1 MGERSGRD
9 EIVNAREESN
19 DARTPGLPL
28 RMKKIE
34 DSSHK
39 NPGSEEPKHGDDN
52 AAKPKGR
59 RALIART
66 DGLVRRVMS
75 VHNTDPTEAM
85 NTAHRIWIER
95 RRLSRRVA

>member
-39 NPGSEEPKHGDDN
+39 NPGSEEPKESNDD
-52 AAKPKGR
+52 AAKSKRR

-66 DGLVRRVMS
+66 DGLVRRLMS
-75 VHNTDPTEAM
+75 VHTSDPTDSIVA
-85 NTAHRIWIER
+85 AHRMSDECR
-95 RRLSRRVA
+95 EQLCRVA

>member
-28 RMKKIE
+28 CMKKIE

-39 NPGSEEPKHGDDN
+39 NPGSEEPKESNDN
-52 AAKPKGR
+52 AAKSKRR

-66 DGLVRRVMS
+66 DGLVRHVMS
-75 VHNTDPTEAM
+75 VHRSDPTDSIVA
-85 NTAHRIWIER
+85 AHRMSDGCREQ
-95 RRLSRRVA
+95 LCRVA